1 MGAKSRRKVRA
12 APGTHH
18 CVRFCC
24 GCLRVRGRTDSDAS
38 VVELTSAP
46 LTPEGLLFQAARGS
60 YNCSP
65 MSRNLVRSNNRTVDS
80 FGSRNDRRVR
90 SVLDLLAEEYV
101 VEYFYLS
108 ADGIYALTRLSNSA
122 VERSNL
128 SGKRARRNGGC
139 RGDEE
144 ILTFGLQSFP
154 MSTTVLLAFAM

>member
-1 MGAKSRRKVRA
+1 MGCARSSGTCGGNAGKKVQCDATYDPADNTDR
-12 APGTHH
+12 
-18 CVRFCC
+18 

-101 VEYFYLS
+101 VEYFYVS

-122 VERSNL
+122 V
-128 SGKRARRNGGC
+128 
-139 RGDEE
+139 
-144 ILTFGLQSFP
+144 
-154 MSTTVLLAFAM
+154 